1 MYNITLKKWSF
12 EFFLLYLQNITY
24 LIYKPNNFFLTMT
37 KNVFKMAMALA
48 MLFVTTQPANAQL
61 GKLLK
66 KIGNTVEAV
75 ADNKGDTRSGN
86 EYDNKILPSEFVISS
101 TTSTSGSVVTNPFSK
116 AVDIQLVGAYGKSTS
131 DSYGTVSLV
140 LKVMMKDNKSRI
152 SFGGRGQFPGSDVAS
167 NTMCIDQNG
176 ELYCSDS
183 QTTSESYDV
192 SEGVY
197 VKLKLESPY
206 NLFINVKKTARVLQ
220 VIKLGL
226 YIDANTTGY
235 ITMKNVPILW
245 DVKP

>member
-1 MYNITLKKWSF
+1 
-12 EFFLLYLQNITY
+12 
-24 LIYKPNNFFLTMT
+24 MT

-75 ADNKGDTRSGN
+75 ADNKGD
-86 EYDNKILPSEFVISS
+86 
-101 TTSTSGSVVTNPFSK
+101 SGSVVTNPFSK

-131 DSYGTVSLV
+131 DNYGTVSLV

>member
-1 MYNITLKKWSF
+1 MMKKCIKLF
-12 EFFLLYLQNITY
+12 
-24 LIYKPNNFFLTMT
+24 
-37 KNVFKMAMALA
+37 MALV
-48 MLFVTTQPANAQL
+48 MLFFTVQPANAQL

-66 KIGNTVEAV
+66 KVGNTVETV
-75 ADNKGDTRSGN
+75 ASKKGDVNGIK
-86 EYDNKILPSEFVISS
+86 YDNKTLPSEFVVSS
-101 TTSTSGSVVTNPFSK
+101 TTTESGSVILNPFSK

>member
-1 MYNITLKKWSF
+1 
-12 EFFLLYLQNITY
+12 
-24 LIYKPNNFFLTMT
+24 MT
-37 KNVFKMAMALA
+37 KNAFKMAMALA

-75 ADNKGDTRSGN
+75 ADNKGDTKSGN

-206 NLFINVKKTARVLQ
+206 NIFINVKKTARVLQ

>member
-12 EFFLLYLQNITY
+12 EFFLLYLQNIKY